1 MFSPL
6 LLRKQFY
13 LKNTIMNNQN
23 INKVCEIV
31 FKKEPLK
38 ITKKTIGICNE
49 VFGIEFENESYI
61 LRMNEEKKYLY
72 GTHKFLPIFQKLQIT
87 TPTIIAEDYSK
98 KQFSFCYQILSK
110 IEGQD
115 LGVVIHELNENNL
128 KSIASE
134 ISGIFNKFKSL
145 PLENTFGEITGL
157 DEEKYNSL
165 TEIIENQKRTILERN
180 DKTKVIDQDTINILN
195 NLINNYQNYFLQAK
209 PKLYYDDICS
219 KNVMIHNGEFSGLV
233 DLDFLVK
240 GDYLEAIGRIIASW
254 YGKKHEEIYI
264 NEIIKLQKLDKN
276 QQKVIKMYAILNLIY
291 WTSEEGIQFNSN
303 SSGVINWKN
312 VESKKKQI
320 VKLYNEIKE

>member
-1 MFSPL
+1 
-6 LLRKQFY
+6 
-13 LKNTIMNNQN
+13 MNNQN
-23 INKVCEIV
+23 INKVCNIV

-38 ITKKTIGICNE
+38 ITKKTVGICNE
-49 VFGIEFENESYI
+49 VFEIEFENNSYI

-87 TPTIIAEDYSK
+87 TPIIIAEDYSK
-98 KQFSFCYQILSK
+98 EQFPFCYQILSK

-115 LGVVIHELNENNL
+115 LGVVIHEISEINL

-134 ISGIFNKFKSL
+134 ISIIFDKFNSL

-157 DEEKYNSL
+157 DEDKYNSL
-165 TEIIENQKRTILERN
+165 TEIIDNQKKTILERN
-180 DKTKVIDQDTINILN
+180 EKTKVIDQETIDILN
-195 NLINNYQNYFLQAK
+195 NILYTNQNYFLQAK

-219 KNVMIHNGEFSGLV
+219 KNVMIHNGKFTGLV
-233 DLDFLVK
+233 DLDFLMK

-254 YGKKHEEIYI
+254 YGNKHEEIYI
-264 NEIIKLQKLDKN
+264 NEIIRLQKLNEYK
-276 QQKVIKMYAILNLIY
+276 QKIVKIYAILNLIY

-303 SSGVINWKN
+303 STGVINWGN

-320 VKLYNEIKE
+320 IGLFSEIKE